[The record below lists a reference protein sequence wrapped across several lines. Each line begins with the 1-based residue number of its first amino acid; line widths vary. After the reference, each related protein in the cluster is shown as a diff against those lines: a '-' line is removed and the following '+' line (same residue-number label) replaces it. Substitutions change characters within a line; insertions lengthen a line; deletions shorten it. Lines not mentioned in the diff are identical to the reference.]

1 MILYIDETEDSNYF
15 VVSGI
20 LFNSQTD
27 AENVHKTFKNK
38 IINYNIPENLRAQLF
53 TEFKATI
60 LDTRYQK
67 IKIKLLETINS
78 VDNVVIYSAYVK
90 KEKNIKKGLK
100 EKVYLRAVK
109 AIAYSINKDID
120 IVFDGFADRGFVK
133 NISKQLLSLDN
144 VKSAVPGD
152 SQLVLGLQLADNVCS
167 AVRRH
172 KSGTD
177 KYKFYEVIEK
187 NVIEV

>member
-1 MILYIDETEDSNYF
+1 MILYIDETEDSKYF

-27 AENVHKTFKNK
+27 ADNVYKTFKNK
-38 IINYNIPENLRAQLF
+38 IINYNIPENLRAKMF

-78 VDNVVIYSAYVK
+78 VDNVVIYSAYIK
-90 KEKNIKKGLK
+90 KEKDIKKGLK

-109 AIAYSINKDID
+109 AIASSIDKDID
-120 IVFDGFADRGFVK
+120 IVFDSFADRGFVK

-144 VKSAVPGD
+144 VKTAVPGD
-152 SQLVLGLQLADNVCS
+152 SQIVLGLQLADNVCS

-172 KSGTD
+172 KLGTD